1 MEGASLEEVADIL
14 TGTLARELR
23 DGDIVPGFRR
33 MECVVG
39 ETVQALGL
47 GFGSAEQEAE
57 ALIAGFST
65 LEAILR
71 SSEGH
76 LHTKIASKVAN
87 SLIVQHCEGD
97 IALHLANGICL
108 ELLERRF
115 FANAR
120 QNLVA
125 QGKLEDYVEAQ
136 QWQSRVEQIMQPAMT
151 DIAEQIAQNPDA
163 KGLRA
168 PNRIVKKEPT
178 SDLLNEDLTS
188 AQKPDSTSVRQK
200 DEPVDLRT

>member
-1 MEGASLEEVADIL
+1 MSELDRFERAFDAGWRKAYRRARMEGASLEEVADIL
-14 TGTLARELR
+14 TGTLAKELR

-65 LEAILR
+65 LESILR

-97 IALHLANGICL
+97 IALHLAKGICL

-120 QNLVA
+120 QNLVPKA
-125 QGKLEDYVEAQ
+125 N
-136 QWQSRVEQIMQPAMT
+136 SQITWKPSS
-151 DIAEQIAQNPDA
+151 
-163 KGLRA
+163 GRA
-168 PNRIVKKEPT
+168 G
-178 SDLLNEDLTS
+178 
-188 AQKPDSTSVRQK
+188 
-200 DEPVDLRT
+200 